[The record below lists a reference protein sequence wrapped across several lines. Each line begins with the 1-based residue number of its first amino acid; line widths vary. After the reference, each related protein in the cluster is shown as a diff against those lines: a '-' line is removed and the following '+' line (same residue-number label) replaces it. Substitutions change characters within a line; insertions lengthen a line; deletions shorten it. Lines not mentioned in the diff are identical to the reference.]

1 MKPLIGSVLFI
12 IMVFLSGIH
21 IYWGFGGKWG
31 SAATIPTKGNNVPL
45 IKPGFFDCLVVAIGL
60 LSFGFFILIKAGIV
74 VFGLPGWLS
83 DYGLWVIS
91 AIFLLRAIGEF
102 NYVGFFKKVKS
113 TRFGVM
119 DTKYYSPLCLLL
131 AILGIILGLIN

>member
-1 MKPLIGSVLFI
+1 MKLLIGFVLFI
-12 IMVFLSGIH
+12 ILLSLSGIH

-31 SAATIPTKGNNVPL
+31 SVAAIPTKENNAPI
-45 IKPGFFDCLVVAIGL
+45 IKPGFFDCLFVALGL
-60 LSFGFFILIKAGIV
+60 LCFGLFILIKTGIII
-74 VFGLPGWLS
+74 FGLPGWLS
-83 DYGLWVIS
+83 DYGLWAIS

-119 DTKYYSPLCLLL
+119 DTRYYSPLCLLL